1 MGEFATMS
9 LLDALLTAAGL
20 NTSYFHNEEGQSKDT
35 EKDVLT
41 AKAVTMV
48 VLCSVSTIMGIVPMF
63 LAKWLKWDM
72 NGQNPR

>member
-1 MGEFATMS
+1 MS
-9 LLDALLTAAGL
+9 LLETLLAAAGL
-20 NTSYFHNEEGQSKDT
+20 NASTYHDEEKPSQDT
-35 EKDVLT
+35 EQEVLV

-48 VLCSVSTIMGIVPMF
+48 VLCTVSTIMGIVPMF

>member
-1 MGEFATMS
+1 MS
-9 LLDALLTAAGL
+9 LIEALLAAMGVNDTL
-20 NTSYFHNEEGQSKDT
+20 HHDEGEHPSEDT

-48 VLCSVSTIMGIVPMF
+48 VLCTVSTIMGIIPMF

-72 NGQNPR
+72 SGQNPK